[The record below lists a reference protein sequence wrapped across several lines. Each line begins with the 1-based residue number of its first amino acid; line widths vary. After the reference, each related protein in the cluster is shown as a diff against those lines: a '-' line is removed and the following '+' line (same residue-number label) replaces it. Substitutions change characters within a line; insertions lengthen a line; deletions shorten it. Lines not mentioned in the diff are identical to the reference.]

1 MTRRSRVLGRRVGAA
16 TAAVAIGLGPLVTA
30 PVATAAPSTGALIA
44 EVYGGGGNSGAE
56 LTNDFVE
63 LATAGSA
70 AASLDGFSVQYLPAS
85 PSASSRWQSTALTG
99 AVEPDAR
106 YLVAQGKGAGGT
118 VPLPAPDAAGNIA
131 MSASA
136 GTVALVDGTE
146 PLTCRTAADCAAD
159 SRIVDLVG
167 YGGAVVRETSPAPGI
182 GNTTSVSRLT
192 LTDTDSNAADF
203 TEGAPSPTNTA
214 GETPGDGGS
223 PEPEPP
229 TTVRIHD
236 IQGTT
241 RISPLAGE
249 RVGVTGVVTTT
260 RTFGSRG
267 FWLQDP
273 EGDDD
278 PRTSEGIF
286 VYTGSTVPDV
296 APGDEVTVTATVKEY
311 YPDNPSSSKYQSLT
325 ELTDARWTVA
335 SSGNPVPEP
344 TVINPDTLPDELVA
358 QPGGNIEP
366 LPLEPGRYSLDFWE
380 AHESELISISDA
392 RVVGPS
398 SKYNE
403 LYVTTKPKQNPSV
416 RGGTVYLGYD
426 RPNTGILKI
435 ESLIP
440 FAERPFPQAD
450 TGDALTGLTSGPV
463 EYDSFGGY
471 TLFASVL
478 GEVKDNGLVREVT
491 RAQRGGE
498 LAIATYNVENLSAA
512 NEQAKFDQLARGV
525 VENLASPDIVT
536 LEEIQDNNGP
546 DGRGDGVVAADETMG
561 RFVDAIVAAGGPRY
575 EWRQIDPQDLSDGGQ
590 PGGNIRVGFLFNPE
604 RVSFVDRPGG
614 DAVTPVEVTRERG
627 RAKLSVSP
635 GRIDPGNAA
644 WEDSRKSLAGE
655 FVFCGR
661 TVFVVANHFAS
672 KGGDQPTHGRFQP
685 PNRGSEEQRVAQA
698 QVVRGFVDDVLAAD
712 PRANVVVAGDIND
725 YSFSPTVRT
734 LTEGGALTALIDT
747 LPEADR
753 YSYVFEG
760 NSQVLD
766 HVLISGAPRGVDYDV
781 VHINAEFAEQASDHD
796 PQLVRFLPG
805 TGNPALDEVNEL
817 LDRLEQIFGPR

>member
-1 MTRRSRVLGRRVGAA
+1 M
-16 TAAVAIGLGPLVTA
+16 VTA
-30 PVATAAPSTGALIA
+30 PVAAAVPSTGALIA

-63 LATAGSA
+63 LATVGSA
-70 AASLDGFSVQYLPAS
+70 AASLDGFTVQYLPAS
-85 PSASSRWQSTALTG
+85 PSASSRWQATALTG
-99 AVEPDAR
+99 AIEPDAR
-106 YLVAQGKGAGGT
+106 YLVAQGRGAGGT
-118 VPLPAPDAAGNIA
+118 VELPTPDAAGSIA

-136 GTVALVDGTE
+136 GTVALVASTE

-159 SRIVDLVG
+159 ARIVDLVG
-167 YGGAVVRETSPAPGI
+167 YGGAVVRENSPAPGTN
-182 GNTTSVSRLT
+182 NTTSVARPE

-203 TEGAPSPTNTA
+203 TAGAPSPTNTA
-214 GETPGDGGS
+214 GETPDDGGD
-223 PEPEPP
+223 PDPEPP
-229 TTVRIHD
+229 TAARIHD

-260 RTFGSRG
+260 RNFGSRG
-267 FWLQDP
+267 FWMQDP
-273 EGDDD
+273 ESDDD

-286 VYTGSTVPDV
+286 VYSGSVAPDV

-325 ELTDARWTVA
+325 ELTDAQWTVV
-335 SSGNPVPEP
+335 SGGNPVPEP
-344 TVINPDTLPDELVA
+344 TVITQETLPDELVA

-366 LPLEPGRYSLDFWE
+366 LPLEPDRYSLDFWE
-380 AHESELISISDA
+380 AHESELISVSDA

-398 SKYNE
+398 SQYNE
-403 LYVTTKPKQNPSV
+403 LYVTTKPEQNPSV
-416 RGGTVYLGYD
+416 RGGTVYQGYD

-440 FAERPFPQAD
+440 FAERPFPQAN
-450 TGDALTGLTSGPV
+450 TGDVLTGLTAGPV

-471 TLFASVL
+471 TLFASML
-478 GEVKDNGLVREVT
+478 GEVKDNGLAREVT

-498 LAIATYNVENLSAA
+498 LAIATYNVENLSAR
-512 NEQAKFDQLARGV
+512 NEQAKFDELARGV
-525 VENLASPDIVT
+525 VDNLASPDIVT

-546 DGRGDGVVAADETMG
+546 DGRGDGVVAADETMA
-561 RFVDAIVAAGGPRY
+561 RFVDAIAAAGGPRY
-575 EWRQIDPQDLSDGGQ
+575 EWRQIDPQDLTDGGQ
-590 PGGNIRVGFLFNPE
+590 PGGNIRVGFLFNPD

-614 DAVTPVEVTRERG
+614 DAVTPVEVSRERG

-635 GRIDPGNAA
+635 GRIDPANAA

-655 FVFCGR
+655 FVFRGR

-698 QVVRGFVDDVLAAD
+698 QAVRGFVDDVLAAD

-747 LPEADR
+747 LPEGDR

-766 HVLISGAPRGVDYDV
+766 HVLISVAPRGVDYDV

-805 TGNPALDEVNEL
+805 TGNPALDAVNEL
-817 LDRLEQIFGPR
+817 IDWLERIFGRR